1 MVNSMKKEIIGSKF
15 ILRDLRPIEDKE
27 SIFKNINNKNVLNKI
42 PFEFPYTDENYQK
55 YIEIFEEE
63 KINDDAD
70 INFVID
76 VDGKAVGSISLMRN
90 KKPSKK
96 HFAEIGYWLGEDYW
110 GKGIMSEATKLLCD
124 FAFND
129 LKLVKLKIQALED
142 NIGSRRVAEK
152 NGFELEYIKKKEAF
166 KDGKYK
172 DMVCYGK
179 FNENFK

>member
-1 MVNSMKKEIIGSKF
+1 MKKIIGSKF
-15 ILRDLRPIEDKE
+15 ILRDLNPVGDRKNI
-27 SIFKNINNKNVLNKI
+27 IKNINNKKVLKNI
-42 PFEFPYTDENYQK
+42 SFEFPYTDENYQK
-55 YIEIFEEE
+55 LIEIFEKE
-63 KINDDAD
+63 KTNDDAD

-76 VDGKAVGSISLMRN
+76 VDGKAVGCISIMRN

-110 GKGIMSEATKLLCD
+110 GRGIVSEATKLLCD

-166 KDGKYK
+166 KEGKYK
-172 DMVCYGK
+172 NLVCYSM
-179 FNENFK
+179 FNNNFRE